1 MTLRSRLQSIGR
13 RLTRHKAL
21 HVAMRESEERGDLRR
36 SLGKLDLYS
45 IGIGSS
51 IGAGIFVLTGV
62 AAKTYAGP
70 AVIISYLFSGLSI
83 VFSALCYAE
92 LAARVPISGSA
103 YAYAVVTLGELPAL
117 LIGWNLTLE
126 YTISAAAVS
135 RGFAA
140 YLVSFLEAVGASV
153 PTWLYDDEIA
163 MAGAL
168 DINFS
173 PLALM
178 TGLLIGAIAVFGG
191 KTGSTVNVV
200 VCVLTLAIV
209 IFCIIAGFVFAEPAN
224 WSDFAPFGQSG
235 VFKAAAVLFFAYVGF
250 DAVACSAEEAANPK
264 VDVPFGMLASLGTV
278 TVLYTLVATALTLM
292 VNYQLIDTDAPLSE
306 AFAQHGADWA
316 QIVVAVGSLS
326 ALFTTV
332 LTSYVAQSRI
342 FFAMARDGLLPARLA
357 TVVGPRKV
365 PIFSVIFVVLFSSV
379 VGALVELESLSE
391 MVSIGTLMALS
402 FVCASVLILRYDAGT
417 GSRKPFFLTMA
428 IVAVAG
434 VAAACIR
441 FDQVIA
447 GGVIYGIAA
456 LLVIP
461 FFFMPKSPMEL
472 AFKTPLVPVV
482 PAVGLGLNLFLMSS
496 LSDDTWWRLFGWTI
510 IGLLVYFLY
519 SIRFSKLSY
528 GEPSENNLQDSEVRE
543 GLEVALT
550 QMDVVAL
557 DDDEHQPVALESH
570 SPSDSK
576 RKLPPAAD
584 EVKLDDPHAEDKER
598 LEASLARTKLKNKR
612 KTGDDEDEDDDED

>member
-1 MTLRSRLQSIGR
+1 
-13 RLTRHKAL
+13 
-21 HVAMRESEERGDLRR
+21 V
-36 SLGKLDLYS
+36 
-45 IGIGSS
+45 
-51 IGAGIFVLTGV
+51 VV
-62 AAKTYAGP
+62 
-70 AVIISYLFSGLSI
+70 SYLFSGLSI

-140 YLVSFLEAVGASV
+140 YLVSFLSAVGAEV
-153 PTWLYDDEIA
+153 PRWLYDEEIA
-163 MAGAL
+163 HVGAL
-168 DINFS
+168 AINFS
-173 PLALM
+173 PLALL
-178 TGLLIGAIAVFGG
+178 TGLAIGAIAAVWRQ
-191 KTGSTVNVV
+191 NR
-200 VCVLTLAIV
+200 LARQRRRLRAHPRH
-209 IFCIIAGFVFAEPAN
+209 CPLLHHRRLHLCRPRQLG
-224 WSDFAPFGQSG
+224 DFAPFGQDG

-292 VNYQLIDTDAPLSE
+292 VNYELIDTDAPLSQ

-357 TVVGPRKV
+357 TVVGARKV
-365 PIFSVIFVVLFSSV
+365 PVFSVLFVVLFSSV

-417 GSRKPFFLTMA
+417 GSRRPFFLTMA

-447 GGVIYGIAA
+447 GGVVYAVAA
-456 LLVIP
+456 LLVVP
-461 FFFMPKSPMEL
+461 FFFMPKSPLPL

-496 LSDDTWWRLFGWTI
+496 LSDDTWYRLFGWTA

-519 SIRFSKLSY
+519 SIRFSKLTSA
-528 GEPSENNLQDSEVRE
+528 EPAENNLQDSEVRE
-543 GLEVALT
+543 GLEEALT
-550 QMDVVAL
+550 KMDVVAL
-557 DDDEHQPVALESH
+557 EDEHATVTLEETEPPKQQQRQPNGHDDE
-570 SPSDSK
+570 SD
-576 RKLPPAAD
+576 
-584 EVKLDDPHAEDKER
+584 DKER

-612 KTGDDEDEDDDED
+612 KDGDDADESD